1 MIYTVTMNPAVDY
14 TVLVPQL
21 VLGEVNRTER
31 EAYFFGGKGINV
43 SIVLHNLGIESV
55 ASGFVAGFTGQFIRQ
70 GLHSLG
76 IKSDFIELTPGMTRI
91 NVKIKSDKE
100 TDING
105 IGPRVDQ
112 DSVNTLLKKMET
124 LKDGDCL
131 VLAGAVPKNL
141 GTGIYSN
148 LINSIKAGNVY
159 VIVDATEDYLLNT
172 LKHKPFLVKP
182 NRAELGQLFGKEIHT
197 DSDIVFYAK
206 KLQKMGARNVLV
218 SIGDKGAVLVTE
230 NNRVICRDAP
240 KGQVKNT
247 VGAGDS
253 LTAGFIA
260 GYMHSADF
268 DYALRYGLAAGS
280 ATAFSETLATKEKIE
295 QVLNGFE

>member
-21 VLGEVNRTER
+21 ALGEVNRTER

-43 SIVLHNLGIESV
+43 SIVLHNLGIESI
-55 ASGFVAGFTGQFIRQ
+55 ALGFISGFTGQFIRQ
-70 GLHSLG
+70 GMQSLG
-76 IKSDFIELTPGMTRI
+76 IKNDFIELSSGMTRI

-105 IGPRVDQ
+105 IGPSVDR
-112 DSVNTLLKKMET
+112 DSVAALLNKTKAM
-124 LKDGDCL
+124 KDGDCL

-141 GTGIYSN
+141 DTKIYSDV
-148 LINSIKAGNVY
+148 INSITAKDIY

-172 LKHKPFLVKP
+172 LKHKPFMVKP

-197 DSDIVFYAK
+197 DSDIVFYAN

-218 SIGDKGAVLVTE
+218 SIGNKGAVLVTE
-230 NNRVICRDAP
+230 NNRIICRDAP
-240 KGQVKNT
+240 KGQVINT